1 MRRFGEALC
10 ASRGVGRGSVALTR
24 PGTALSPRRVESSAM
39 RVAWPRAPVSREMNG
54 GAPERRGLAASNGEA
69 GPSFAH
75 AQWVCGRALPGPETV
90 LEASFYLPSPQ
101 CRGRNSGFEFW
112 SHTEELL
119 SLWVHN
125 ILVCKVKGVE
135 LKNIVHG
142 APDLDQEDVSKM
154 VSVKDQLMENLIKE
168 ESPPGNKVSIIGAD
182 AVGMACAIIPSIVQY
197 SPNCIMVIVSNPVDV
212 LTYVAWKLSGFNTYC
227 IIGSGCDLDTTRVRL
242 LIGERM
248 GIHGSSC
255 HGWVLGEHGDS
266 SVPVWTEV
274 NIAGASLKNFNL
286 DIGTSKDMEQWG
298 YLHKKVVTSASDVIR
313 LKGYTSWAVGLSVA
327 DLTGTIMKN
336 LKKVC
341 SVSTM
346 IKVKHY
352 T

>member
-39 RVAWPRAPVSREMNG
+39 RVAWPRAPVS
-54 GAPERRGLAASNGEA
+54 
-69 GPSFAH
+69 
-75 AQWVCGRALPGPETV
+75 
-90 LEASFYLPSPQ
+90 
-101 CRGRNSGFEFW
+101 
-112 SHTEELL
+112 
-119 SLWVHN
+119 
-125 ILVCKVKGVE
+125 
-135 LKNIVHG
+135 
-142 APDLDQEDVSKM
+142 KM

-182 AVGMACAIIPSIVQY
+182 AVGMACAISILIRSLADFRFLNCTWLYLPELRISTGETWDFPSIVQY

-346 IKVKHY
+346 IKIYSSPLLHPESHFLLQ
-352 T
+352 